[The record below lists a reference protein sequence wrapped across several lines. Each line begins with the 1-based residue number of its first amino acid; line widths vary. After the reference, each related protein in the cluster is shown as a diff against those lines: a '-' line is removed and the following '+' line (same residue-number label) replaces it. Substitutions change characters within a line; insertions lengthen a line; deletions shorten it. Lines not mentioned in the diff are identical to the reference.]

1 MVKILV
7 ISLFLSVAVFLR
19 SVGGHV
25 EGYLFPVATLDRI
38 ERIEKVNAISVRIWG
53 QAARLRQCQFTRLE
67 WRLGDEHA
75 YSVVDL
81 AFEES
86 SKVRAA
92 GDFSFGP
99 WRLHLTGKQLQKRS
113 YAYVYHRCHRLWLT
127 RTRFYG

>member
-19 SVGGHV
+19 SVGGYV
-25 EGYLFPVATLDRI
+25 EGYLFPVVTPGQI
-38 ERIEKVNAISVRIWG
+38 ERIDFVDGISVRIWG
-53 QAARLRQCQFTRLE
+53 NSARLRQCQFNRLE
-67 WRLGDEHA
+67 WRLGDRHA

-86 SKVRAA
+86 AKVRAS

-99 WRLHLTGKQLQKRS
+99 WRLHLTQKQLRERS
-113 YAYVYHRCHRLWLT
+113 YAWVYHRCHWLWLT
-127 RTRFYG
+127 RSRFYG